1 MKIGDRFWEVNVA
14 GADDIPY
21 YCYPRWVHTFVHLD
35 YYNRKL
41 GEWTFPT
48 QEEAEKKVKELN
60 KSVDKQ

>member
-1 MKIGDRFWEVNVA
+1 M
-14 GADDIPY
+14 PY
-21 YCYPRWVHTFVHLD
+21 YCYPRWVHTFIHLD

-60 KSVDKQ
+60 KNVDKQ